1 MPEHPGTFMTA
12 FDQRMA
18 EAEQLLQQDQPE
30 QARALFQE
38 LAAQPDL
45 DAIQRGRACYA
56 LGTVLYTLHE
66 FREGCEALN
75 KAWQSFSAEL
85 GAEHP
90 ATTRVLILLARCHV
104 AMDDMD
110 TGNRLGRQVLD
121 ILRRTAKPDD
131 PQLAAACFFLSSGVY
146 QVGQLDEAEAL
157 TREAMGIWERRFGH
171 RSVEVS
177 TCLNNLGRI
186 EEERGHLEQGIALH
200 KEAVSIRKELL
211 GTHRETAFSLGNLGT
226 ALATAGHWQEAVDTL
241 EEALACY
248 AAAGVTSG
256 FEIEGYR
263 ANLALCRKALAAQ
276 TQKS

>member
-1 MPEHPGTFMTA
+1 MTV

-18 EAEQLLQQDQPE
+18 EAERLLQQGQPE
-30 QARALFQE
+30 QAKKLFKQ
-38 LAAQPDL
+38 LAGQPDL
-45 DAIQRGRACYA
+45 DAIQRGRSCYA
-56 LGTVLYTLHE
+56 LGTALYTLHE
-66 FREGCEALN
+66 FQEGCAALD
-75 KAWQSFSAEL
+75 KAWQVFSAEL

-110 TGNRLGRQVLD
+110 TGNRLGRQVLA
-121 ILRRTAKPDD
+121 ILRRTSKPDD

-146 QVGQLDEAEAL
+146 QVGLLDEAESL
-157 TREAMGIWERRFGH
+157 TREAMAIWEHLFGH

-186 EEERGHLEQGIALH
+186 EEERGHLEKGIALH

-211 GTHRETAFSLGNLGT
+211 GNHRETAFSLGNLGT
-226 ALATAGHWQEAVDTL
+226 ALATAGRWQEAADTL
-241 EEALACY
+241 KEALDCY

-263 ANLALCRKALAAQ
+263 ANLALCHKALADC
-276 TQKS
+276 SRPENL

>member
-1 MPEHPGTFMTA
+1 MTV
-12 FDQRMA
+12 FDQHMA
-18 EAEQLLQQDQPE
+18 EAERLLQQGQPE
-30 QARALFQE
+30 KAKDVFRQ
-38 LAAQPDL
+38 LASQPDL

-66 FREGCEALN
+66 FQEGCKELD
-75 KAWQSFSAEL
+75 KAWQHFSAEL

-104 AMDDMD
+104 AMDDME
-110 TGNRLGRQVLD
+110 TGNKLGRQVLD

-157 TREAMGIWERRFGH
+157 TKEAMGIWERQFGH

-186 EEERGHLEQGIALH
+186 EEERGHLAKGIALH
-200 KEAVSIRKELL
+200 KEAVSIRKERL
-211 GTHRETAFSLGNLGT
+211 GNHRETAFSLGNLGT
-226 ALATAGHWQEAVDTL
+226 ALASAGHWQEAADTL

-248 AAAGVTSG
+248 AAVGVTSG

-263 ANLALCRKALAAQ
+263 ANLALCRKALA
-276 TQKS
+276 S